1 MIDISNQHEH
11 NKNEKIIQGERIIKK
26 NIVRVVHDKDNPY
39 VILNRKTVCDYSLAP
54 DTAGILCRLLCNVD
68 HWEISIPHLM
78 KINRI
83 GRDRLYRI
91 LRELI
96 KNGYAYFYQERIKGK
111 YSTGVWI
118 IFETPKTDD
127 EIQIM
132 FPDTENPYVDNLNTE
147 NPHLISNIDIVSN
160 KEESNIYTPPRG
172 GSRSPPP
179 PSLPCTV
186 TTDQLPPPE
195 PPPSFSGAKRR
206 KIPTKPKA
214 PLASAPLISRLPQHF
229 YSEEFTNHTKLPLIG
244 TTEEEHKRLIE
255 KYSEEKVTES
265 YSRLADWKISKVQS
279 GDSISVRKHRD
290 YYRIKKWVMKEILD
304 TIPQKSNR
312 SLNRGKLAISADQRA
327 IAEGWT
333 PHYAKPDYEY
343 SDEEMKESMEK
354 LERLS
359 IKRKKEAEERK
370 LNSGYVT

>member
-1 MIDISNQHEH
+1 MNDISNQPEH
-11 NKNEKIIQGERIIKK
+11 TKNETIIQEEKKNKK
-26 NIVRVVHDKDNPY
+26 NIVRVVHDKDHPY
-39 VILNRKTVCDYSLAP
+39 VIMNRNTASDYSLAP
-54 DTAGILCRLLCNVD
+54 DTQGILCRLLCNVD

-78 KINRI
+78 KKNRI
-83 GRDRLYRI
+83 GRDKIYRI

-96 KNGYAYFYQERIKGK
+96 KKGYAYCYQERRYGK
-111 YSTGVWI
+111 YSSTVWI
-118 IFETPKTDD
+118 IFETPKTED
-127 EIQIM
+127 EIKKM
-132 FPDTENPYVDNLNTE
+132 FPNTENPYVDNLRTS

-160 KEESNIYTPPRG
+160 KEESNIYTPPLG
-172 GSRSPPP
+172 GSSSLTP
-179 PSLPCTV
+179 PSLPCNIATEE
-186 TTDQLPPPE
+186 LPPPE
-195 PPPSFSGAKRR
+195 PPDSFSGAKRR

-214 PLASAPLISRLPQHF
+214 PLASAPLISRLPHHV
-229 YSEEFTNHTKLPLIG
+229 YSEEFINHIKLPLIG
-244 TTEEEHKRLIE
+244 TTEDEHKRLIE

-265 YSRLADWKISKVQS
+265 YSRLAEWKISKIQS
-279 GDSISVRKHRD
+279 GDSRAVRKHRD
-290 YYRIKKWVMKEILD
+290 YYRITHWVMKEILD
-304 TIPQKSNR
+304 TTPQKSNR